1 MGFISRALQ
10 RKSSTSDLLRS
21 ALYGSVSASGKSVTT
36 KTAVQV
42 SAVYGCCRVIGEG
55 VAQVPL
61 KLMREANGKRLPAKD
76 HPLYNILAIKPNDW
90 QTSFEYRETIIWHL
104 VLTGDHFSFINRSR
118 GKILELI
125 PFEPGQVTVKRNK
138 DYSLTYEVR
147 ADNGERQE
155 FPESAIW
162 HIKGP
167 SMNGWLGLK
176 PVELARDAIGL
187 SMAAEESASRLQ
199 KNGARP
205 SGVYSVEGTLKD
217 DAYKAL
223 SSWIESNIM
232 GSANSGKPLILDR
245 AAKWTNTQM
254 SSIDAQSLETRKFQI
269 EEICRFSRVMPIMI
283 GYSDKA
289 TTYASAEQMFLAHLV
304 HTLAPWYQ
312 RIEQSIDANLLT
324 EAERDAGLYAN
335 FVEEGLLRGS
345 SVDTKDTILGYVNGG
360 ILTPNEGRAKL
371 DMNPMDDGES
381 DTLRI
386 PANIVGAIPDPAPAQ
401 EATKKAIDD
410 LRIEV
415 KTANRQPDMNINVA
429 APHIVLPE
437 QKAGDVSVNVE
448 APHIVLPEQKAGDV
462 TVHPPA
468 VTVHPTEVKAGDV
481 IVNVP
486 PQPPATVTVNTPS
499 KFDMNIKE
507 MPQRE
512 TISTVIRNA
521 AGDIIKTEQI
531 ERDR

>member
-1 MGFISRALQ
+1 MGFLSRALQ
-10 RKSSTSDLLRS
+10 KKSSTSDLLRS

-42 SAVYGCCRVIGEG
+42 PAVYGCCRVIGEG

-61 KLMREANGKRLPAKD
+61 KLMLEANGKRLPAKD

-138 DYSLTYEVR
+138 DYSLTYEIR
-147 ADNGERQE
+147 ADNGEKQD
-155 FPESAIW
+155 FPASAIW

-217 DAYKAL
+217 DAYQAL
-223 SSWIESNIM
+223 SKWIESNIM
-232 GSANSGKPLILDR
+232 GSENAGKPLILDR

-254 SSIDAQSLETRKFQI
+254 SGIDAQSLETRKFQI
-269 EEICRFSRVMPIMI
+269 EEICRFARVMPIMI

-289 TTYASAEQMFLAHLV
+289 ATYASAEQMFLAHLL

-324 EAERDAGLYAN
+324 ESERDAGLYSA
-335 FVEEGLLRGS
+335 FIEEGLLRGS
-345 SVDTKDTILGYVNGG
+345 AVDTKDTILGYVNGG
-360 ILTPNEGRAKL
+360 LMTPNEGRAKL
-371 DMNPMDDGES
+371 DMNPMDDGDS
-381 DTLRI
+381 DKLRV
-386 PANIVGAIPDPAPAQ
+386 PANIVGEPAPV
-401 EATKKAIDD
+401 EEPKKDEDTAKALDAMNFEIRS
-410 LRIEV
+410 LRD
-415 KTANRQPDMNINVA
+415 RPQPQPNITVTTPEMKSPDISMS
-429 APHIVLPE
+429 APVITINM
-437 QKAGDVSVNVE
+437 A
-448 APHIVLPEQKAGDV
+448 EQKAGDV

-468 VTVHPTEVKAGDV
+468 VTVQPADVKAGDV

-499 KFDMNIKE
+499 QMTMDITS
-507 MPQRE
+507 MPSRKTLSE
-512 TISTVIRNA
+512 VSRNA
-521 AGDIIKTEQI
+521 AGEIINTAQI
-531 ERDR
+531 ERDA